1 MEYAAWALYCYI
13 AIQLINDRRKQ
24 AKAQKQ
30 GSEPRGAHYYKIKGL
45 IHTTIGLF
53 GTMAVQLM
61 YNILGEYLP
70 DTAVVHR
77 AELMLVIATS
87 GLFILGAYYVAKGIM
102 SKLP

>member
-13 AIQLINDRRKQ
+13 AIQLINDRKQ
-24 AKAQKQ
+24 GKAERQ

-45 IHTTIGLF
+45 IHITVGLF

-61 YNILGEYLP
+61 YNVLGEYLP

-77 AELMLVIATS
+77 SELMLVIATS
-87 GLFILGAYYVAKGIM
+87 GMFILGTYYVAKGVM
-102 SKLP
+102 SKIP